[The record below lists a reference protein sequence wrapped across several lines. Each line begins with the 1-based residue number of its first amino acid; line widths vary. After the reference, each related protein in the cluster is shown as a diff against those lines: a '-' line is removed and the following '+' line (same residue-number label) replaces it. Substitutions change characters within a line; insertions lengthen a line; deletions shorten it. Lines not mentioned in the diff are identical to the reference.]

1 VQTTVERQCICHG
14 HANRCNIS
22 QKLPIHAPNIV
33 GCPLMG
39 AFGIN
44 EEARNT
50 QDTKHHYYERLKE
63 GLSEKPQIITR

>member
-1 VQTTVERQCICHG
+1 
-14 HANRCNIS
+14 
-22 QKLPIHAPNIV
+22 
-33 GCPLMG
+33 MG

-44 EEARNT
+44 KEARNA